1 MALLD
6 INDPQAVVTRL
17 SEQAERD
24 AIRVSLHAHQE
35 MVEEDITY
43 NQVRDVLC
51 EPRILENYPEHKRGP
66 CCLVCRRT
74 TEGRYVHVVCT
85 TSLEVIV
92 VITTYE
98 PKPPKWATPFERGIR
113 K

>member
-1 MALLD
+1 MAALD
-6 INDPQAVVTRL
+6 VNNLEAVAARL

-43 NQVRDVLC
+43 SHLREVLF
-51 EPRILENYPEHKRGP
+51 EPCILENYPEHKRGP
-66 CCLVCRRT
+66 CCLVCRQT
-74 TEGRYVHVVCT
+74 AEGRHLHVVCT

-92 VITTYE
+92 VIATYE
-98 PKPPKWATPFERGIR
+98 PKPPRWATPFKRGGR